1 MYTTFLFRCNKYVYH
16 LDLILYNT
24 YMSNMYTYILSQ
36 KKELKKIKK
45 KKINI
50 WIDMLHTF
58 FFKVSIFTASYFNAY
73 IYYIY
78 KYT

>member
-36 KKELKKIKK
+36 KKKELKKIKK
-45 KKINI
+45 KK
-50 WIDMLHTF
+50 
-58 FFKVSIFTASYFNAY
+58 
-73 IYYIY
+73 
-78 KYT
+78 